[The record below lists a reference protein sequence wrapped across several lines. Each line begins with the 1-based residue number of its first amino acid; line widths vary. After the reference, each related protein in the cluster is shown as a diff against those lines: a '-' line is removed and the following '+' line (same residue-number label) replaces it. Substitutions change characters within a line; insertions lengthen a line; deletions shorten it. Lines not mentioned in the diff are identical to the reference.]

1 MLVLNISN
9 SHISGS
15 IPERFFI
22 GNAVN
27 SLQALFLYNNEL
39 TGSILPSMGNLKN
52 LINLNLGNNYL
63 TGTIPV
69 ALHCIG
75 NGSNGGFKSLDLSNN
90 QLVGT
95 IPTELSNWG
104 GLQTMLLK
112 NNKLENAGLFDFLVS
127 PILGQPWFPQLQTL
141 DISSNM
147 FTGTLPEAVFND
159 FSNSLTMFAASQNC
173 FHGSIPGSICNAT
186 KLQTLSLT
194 ALNSGEGCRSYI
206 SLFNWKFPG
215 FLAEETMSGSIP
227 ECLFTLPDLKELLM
241 TFLNLEGVLPETIS
255 PSMETFALEGNRFQG
270 TISRE
275 LATSPKLKSLVL
287 SHNYIS
293 GTLDAFNTG
302 RRYPLDSFNLQ
313 LDVNAI
319 SGTIPTSL
327 LSLESVNIL
336 YGNVFSCADGTK
348 SLPAHDKTTD
358 SYNCGSAGINQIL
371 YVLGLLAAVAFVVY
385 LLLRNRLHFKNYKRE
400 IFLWLE
406 VVDQRKLI
414 DSNIRTP
421 HILEY
426 QNYLFGITF
435 FASKVC
441 LFICGLGILY
451 LVLGQHRYRIV
462 DHVYSWAVSSAYLYG
477 NTPTFC
483 CLIGWTG
490 LMVLVCLFA
499 NQDFSRTKSMMN
511 QHDYARGFVSPLN
524 DQGIKKTRTLRT
536 SYTTFLCAL
545 RLCIFFVIVVGV
557 IVAMNA
563 LYLYVDRVSSSSVQN
578 LFKLGFAVFKLAWTN
593 MVTQYLFHSSHLY
606 FGIEEKVHDE
616 FVADVFHSKTSVL
629 LLASNLVQFMV
640 PFAVTIILSP
650 ACLQLFFNPDPP
662 EKYSYSYEQ
671 SIFPIGSAVETVNA
685 ETSGPF
691 VYSSNCFSTILITY
705 IPLYGAYLYVD
716 RVSSSSVQTL
726 FKLGFA
732 VFKLAWTNMVTQY
745 LFHTSHLYF
754 GIEEKVHDEFVA
766 DVFHSK
772 TSVLL
777 LASNLVQFMVPFA
790 VTIILSP
797 ACLQLFF
804 NPDPPEKYSYS
815 YVQSI
820 FPIGSAVETV
830 NAETS
835 GPFVYSSNCFSTI
848 LITYIPLYGA
858 MFMMSLAKS
867 FAQLIFLLWSIAYK
881 NDPTAAQRV
890 WYSGLLSAIQFTLP
904 LKNLYLNSKE
914 RKKIFVSGTIW
925 NSKDKLWALRS
936 LVHQMD
942 RMLLL
947 VTYGALCPPLGFLIL
962 ASMIADSYIEKLL
975 MGRFV
980 TREMTAVHE
989 FWNRQELTFAKK
1001 SQETNLREVGD
1012 SFYESFGIR
1021 ISSLYCEVGSAAGTS
1036 DTDTNANNSFSTFHS
1051 SAFRGSSHGSE
1062 NRRSG
1067 SQRCTSFSSDSIGTA
1082 SRVSGASVISVGAQR
1097 ASSSE
1102 RDIGFVYDS
1111 SKMRASDSHAPP
1123 PGVASTAPEPRAVSL
1138 PTLDHHASSW
1148 GSQAQHRSIEPDIQ
1162 DAAQPW
1168 GALAALTEVDR
1179 QCGMLPV
1186 ALLKLSN
1193 GTFANAQVLLFSF
1206 ALYDIQNG
1214 GGVDKEVSWAVWVMI
1229 GIFVC
1234 LRLWMI
1240 LYGLLCEGGRG
1251 EKTEDTK
1258 TDIIELELELG
1269 RVESIENPMC
1279 VIEKGSQ
1286 KSEGTSNAEA
1296 PVSSSFPDRGSIEP
1310 TLGL

>member
-1 MLVLNISN
+1 M
-9 SHISGS
+9 GK
-15 IPERFFI
+15 
-22 GNAVN
+22 AVN
-27 SLQALFLYNNEL
+27 SLQAIFLYNNDL
-39 TGSILPSMGNLKN
+39 TGSILPSLGNLKY
-52 LINLNLGNNYL
+52 LTDLNLGNNSL

-69 ALHCIG
+69 ALQCIG
-75 NGSNGGFKSLDLSNN
+75 NDSVGGFKSLDLSNN

-127 PILGQPWFPQLQTL
+127 PTLGQPWFPELQTL

-147 FTGTLPEAVFND
+147 FTGTLPDAVFND

-173 FHGSIPGSICNAT
+173 FHGTIPASICNAT

-206 SLFNWKFPG
+206 SLFSWKFPG
-215 FLAEETMSGSIP
+215 FLAEETISGSVP

-255 PSMETFALEGNRFQG
+255 PSMESFALEGNRFQG

-275 LATSPKLKSLVL
+275 LATGPKLKSLVL

-302 RRYPLDSFNLQ
+302 RVYPLDSFNLQ

-358 SYNCGSAGINQIL
+358 SYYCGSAGIDQIL
-371 YVLGLLAAVAFVVY
+371 YVLGSLAAVASLVY
-385 LLLRNRLHFKNYKRE
+385 LLLRNRIRFKNYKRE

-406 VVDQRKLI
+406 VVEQRKLI

-421 HILEY
+421 HIIEY
-426 QNYLFGITF
+426 QNYLFGVIF

-451 LVLGQHRYRIV
+451 LVLGQRRYRIV
-462 DHVYSWAVSSAYLYG
+462 DHAYSWAVSSAYLYG
-477 NTPTFC
+477 STPTFC

-490 LMVLVCLFA
+490 LMTLVCLFTI
-499 NQDFSRTKSMMN
+499 QEFSRTKTKPN
-511 QHDYARGFVSPLN
+511 RHNYARGFVSPLN
-524 DQGIKKTRTLRT
+524 DQEIKKTRTLRT
-536 SYTTFLCAL
+536 LYTTFLCAL
-545 RLCIFFVIVVGV
+545 RLGIFFLIVVGV

-563 LYLYVDRVSSSSVQN
+563 LYLYVNRVSSSSVQN
-578 LFKLGFAVFKLAWTN
+578 LFKIGFAVFKLVWSSV
-593 MVTQYLFHSSHLY
+593 VTQYLY
-606 FGIEEKVHDE
+606 
-616 FVADVFHSKTSVL
+616 
-629 LLASNLVQFMV
+629 
-640 PFAVTIILSP
+640 
-650 ACLQLFFNPDPP
+650 
-662 EKYSYSYEQ
+662 
-671 SIFPIGSAVETVNA
+671 
-685 ETSGPF
+685 
-691 VYSSNCFSTILITY
+691 
-705 IPLYGAYLYVD
+705 
-716 RVSSSSVQTL
+716 
-726 FKLGFA
+726 
-732 VFKLAWTNMVTQY
+732 
-745 LFHTSHLYF
+745 HTSHLYF

-797 ACLQLFF
+797 ACLQLLFDP
-804 NPDPPEKYSYS
+804 NPPEKYSYS

-820 FPIGSAVETV
+820 FPFGSAVETV

-867 FAQLIFLLWSIAYK
+867 ATQFFFLLWSIAYK

-890 WYSGLLSAIQFTLP
+890 WYSGLLSAIQYTLP

-925 NSKDKLWALRS
+925 KGKDKAWALRS
-936 LVHQMD
+936 LVHHMD
-942 RMLLL
+942 RLLLL
-947 VTYGALCPPLGFLIL
+947 VTYGALCPPLGLLIL

-989 FWNRQELTFAKK
+989 FWNRQELTFAKER
-1001 SQETNLREVGD
+1001 QETDLRGVGD
-1012 SFYESFGIR
+1012 SFCESFGIR
-1021 ISSLYCEVGSAAGTS
+1021 ISSLYCEVGSVAGTS
-1036 DTDTNANNSFSTFHS
+1036 DTDTNANSSLSTFHS
-1051 SAFRGSSHGSE
+1051 SASRGSTHGSE
-1062 NRRSG
+1062 TRRSG
-1067 SQRCTSFSSDSIGTA
+1067 SQRFTSFSAGSIGTA

-1097 ASSSE
+1097 ASSSGSG
-1102 RDIGFVYDS
+1102 IGLVYDS
-1111 SKMRASDSHAPP
+1111 GKMRASDSRAPP
-1123 PGVASTAPEPRAVSL
+1123 PDVASTAPEPRAASS
-1138 PTLDHHASSW
+1138 PTLDRHHHASYCD
-1148 GSQAQHRSIEPDIQ
+1148 SQAQHRSIESDIQ
-1162 DAAQPW
+1162 EAAQPW

-1179 QCGMLPV
+1179 QCGLLPV

-1193 GTFANAQVLLFSF
+1193 GTFANAQALLFCF

-1214 GGVDKEVSWAVWVMI
+1214 GGVDKEVSWAAWVMF

-1251 EKTEDTK
+1251 EETEDAK
-1258 TDIIELELELG
+1258 TDIKELELG
-1269 RVESIENPMC
+1269 RVESIENPMY
-1279 VIEKGSQ
+1279 VIEKGSR
-1286 KSEGTSNAEA
+1286 KSVGTPNAEA
-1296 PVSSSFPDRGSIEP
+1296 PVSSSFPDRGSIEL
-1310 TLGL
+1310 TLDDRSKETEM